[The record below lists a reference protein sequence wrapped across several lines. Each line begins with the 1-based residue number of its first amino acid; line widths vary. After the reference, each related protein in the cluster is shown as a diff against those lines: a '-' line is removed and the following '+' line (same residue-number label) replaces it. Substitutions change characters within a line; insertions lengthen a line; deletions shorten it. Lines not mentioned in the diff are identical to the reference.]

1 MSDKEAIDM
10 EVGETWKP
18 VRGYEGLYNV
28 SSAGRVKSLA
38 RKTITMNRGV
48 PERILT
54 PNVMNGYCCVTLR
67 KDNKVK
73 VFRIH
78 RLVAE
83 AFIGEQPTTKH
94 QINHIDGNK
103 QNNSVCNLEWC
114 TPRENTAHAYK
125 TGLRKSAPTEETRKK
140 LADGT
145 RKRWESQEYREAQR
159 EMMANTWKRRKEAGW
174 TGWKK

>member
-1 MSDKEAIDM
+1 MNDKVIDM
-10 EVGETWKP
+10 ESGEAWEP
-18 VRGYEGLYNV
+18 VRGYEGLYAV

-38 RKTITMNRGV
+38 RKTITGNRGV
-48 PERILT
+48 PERILN

-67 KDNKVK
+67 KNNKVK
-73 VFRIH
+73 VFRVH

-83 AFIGEQPTTKH
+83 AFIGQQPTPDH

-103 QNNSVCNLEWC
+103 QNNTVRNLEWC

-125 TGLRKSAPTEETRKK
+125 TGLRKASPTAETRKK

-145 RKRWESQEYREAQR
+145 RKRWEDPEYREAQK

-174 TGWKK
+174 NGWKN